1 MNYRNA
7 LMARIVVRIEL
18 HGAKV
23 CDYEEV
29 HKKMV
34 LKGYT
39 RRMHDY
45 SSSWFKC
52 PTAEYLIT
60 RNATPAL
67 IRDEVSTVVGSIN
80 KSYSVMATDASYI
93 SSFFSEI

>member
-1 MNYRNA
+1 
-7 LMARIVVRIEL
+7 MARIVVRIEL
-18 HGAKV
+18 HGENLG
-23 CDYEEV
+23 DYEKL

-45 SSSWFKC
+45 SLKWFKC

-60 RNATPAL
+60 RNSTPASV
-67 IRDEVSTVVGSIN
+67 REEVKTVVGSIN
-80 KSYSVMATDASYI
+80 ASYNVMVSDASYI
-93 SSFFSEI
+93 SSFLSEL